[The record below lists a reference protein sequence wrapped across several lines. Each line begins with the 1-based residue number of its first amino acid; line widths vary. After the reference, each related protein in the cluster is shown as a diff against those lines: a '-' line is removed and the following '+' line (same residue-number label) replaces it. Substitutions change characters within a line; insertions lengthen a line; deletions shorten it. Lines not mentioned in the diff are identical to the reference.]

1 MARIVNGALYVDTF
15 TPTGNPGEY
24 TFENALFNNQA
35 DLTGNGA
42 YDITVGFVV
51 FIAATDKNTYMPV
64 TGVTNR
70 YLLTSVEYLDAVRL
84 SGTVLWDS
92 LEEEI
97 DIPTGSSFSLI
108 AQTTP
113 NLKLAIPAIDSI
125 YPDITSGST
134 LAAMLNDIINIMD
147 KMSAA
152 LPSNISKVSALLPI
166 VEDNQT
172 TFNLNH
178 IPTNKENSVL
188 TVNGMAYLYGE
199 IHDYTIEN
207 STLTWKDNSLVLDTT
222 DSMVISYTY

>member
-51 FIAATDKNTYMPV
+51 FVAATDKNTYMPV
-64 TGVTNR
+64 VGVTNR
-70 YLLTSVEYLDAVRL
+70 YLLTSIEHIDAVRI

-97 DIPTGSSFSLI
+97 DLPTSSTFCLV

-113 NLKLAIPAIDSI
+113 NLKLAIPAIDNI
-125 YPDITSGST
+125 YPDIVSGST

-147 KMSAA
+147 KMSTS
-152 LPSNISKVSALLPI
+152 LPSNISKVTALLPI
-166 VEDNQT
+166 VDDGQMF
-172 TFNLNH
+172 FNLNH
-178 IPTNKENSVL
+178 NPTNKESSVL
-188 TVNGMAYLYGE
+188 TVNGMAYIYGA
-199 IHDYTIEN
+199 IHDYIIEDSVLIWNNN
-207 STLTWKDNSLVLDTT
+207 SFVLDTT
-222 DSMVISYTY
+222 DSIVISYTY

>member
-64 TGVTNR
+64 AGVTNR
-70 YLLTSVEYLDAVRL
+70 YLLTSVEYIDAVRL

-97 DIPTGSSFSLI
+97 DIPTGSTFSLI

-147 KMSAA
+147 KMSTA

-172 TFNLNH
+172 VFNLNH
-178 IPTNKENSVL
+178 APTNKENSVL

-207 STLTWKDNSLVLDTT
+207 STLTWNDNSLVLDTT